1 MAYALFGPREDLKLG
16 NRESSFSVVFGG
28 PEDSTEPWLTISVFR
43 EPMRDLKQL
52 EAIESNSL

>member
-16 NRESSFSVVFGG
+16 NKQSSFFVVFGK
-28 PEDSTEPWLTISVFR
+28 PQDSTESWLTISVFR

-52 EAIESNSL
+52 EAIESNNL